1 MEKIKK
7 LKMTKEE
14 FVEKLKRSNRA
25 PYLFI
30 GSGFTRHYLDSP
42 DWKGLLERFSPC
54 HINKYYSQ
62 LGTSSLPMIASAIA
76 EDVNNEFWSLPDD
89 NSFKLEHQDKAVNK
103 SSVLKIKMAKYFWD
117 LSKKDF
123 PEKYR
128 DEISLLSNLNI
139 DGIITTNWDDTAER
153 IFPNFT
159 PYIGQKELI
168 FSPTYDMAEIYKI
181 HGCMTKP
188 ESMVLT
194 AEDYEDFV
202 AKNSYLAAKLIILF
216 IEHPVIFIGYSIA
229 DNNIQDIL
237 KSIINCLDKD
247 DIVRLQNNLIF
258 VEWTKDETV
267 EMVIEKHDISL
278 GNNII
283 LPVTRIRCHEFMPIY
298 ECLSYYERSI
308 PTNMLREYKKQF
320 YNIVV
325 SQKPEKTL
333 YVLSDNQIDSNP
345 NIQVVYG
352 FGAINK
358 YRSAVGYTGFK
369 SEDLMKDVLES
380 EEVYDPLHIL
390 TKTIPS
396 LRKSNPKAFIPIY
409 KYLSAL
415 DIHSDMDYKNNNIGV
430 NIPLRKADEFASY
443 TSFSDED
450 KQKTLSEAID
460 TYCHENDIWKAIA
473 LIPYL
478 DISDDELIL
487 LKNFICQHF
496 NDYIVKKKNPTFMRK
511 LICFYDWR
519 KYGWE

>member
-1 MEKIKK
+1 
-7 LKMTKEE
+7 MTKEE

-42 DWKGLLERFSPC
+42 DWKGLLERFSPY

-62 LGTSSLPMIASAIA
+62 LGTDSLPTIASAIA
-76 EDVNNEFWSLPDD
+76 EDVNNEFWNLPDD
-89 NSFKLEHQDKAVNK
+89 DPFKLENQDKAKNK
-103 SSVLKIKMAKYFWD
+103 SSILKIKMAKYFWE
-117 LSKKDF
+117 LSKREF
-123 PEKYR
+123 PEEYR
-128 DEISLLSNLNI
+128 DEISLLSSLNI

-153 IFPNFT
+153 IFHNFT

-194 AEDYEDFV
+194 EEDYKDFV

-216 IEHPVIFIGYSIA
+216 VEHPVIFIGYSIT

-247 DIVRLQNNLIF
+247 DITRLQNNLIF
-258 VEWTKDETV
+258 VEWDKSKENGLS
-267 EMVIEKHDISL
+267 IEKHDISL

-283 LPVTRIRCHEFMPIY
+283 LPVTRIRTHEFRPVY

-308 PTNMLREYKKQF
+308 PANMLREYKKQF

-369 SEDLMKDVLES
+369 AEDLMKDVVDGGN
-380 EEVYDPLHIL
+380 VYDPMHIL

-396 LRKSNPKAFIPIY
+396 LRKSNPKAFIPIF
-409 KYLSAL
+409 KYLSEL
-415 DIHSDMDYKNNNIGV
+415 DIHSDMDYKNNNVGI
-430 NIPLRKADEFASY
+430 NIPLRKADDFPSY
-443 TSFSDED
+443 ASFSEED
-450 KQKTLSEAID
+450 KQKTLSEAIE
-460 TYCHENDIWKAIA
+460 TYSHDNDVWKAIA

-478 DISDDELIL
+478 NISDDDLII
-487 LKNFICQHF
+487 LKDFISRHF
-496 NDYIVKKKNPTFMRK
+496 NDYVVKKKGKATFMRR

-519 KYGWE
+519 KYGWL